1 MNTYNQDTPEYFAQL
16 PQEVQDFVMES
27 SWQERVS
34 EIAIKYSL
42 DSTQTNTLVSYT
54 LQLLIGLEDPELAI
68 GVLEKDLHISRLL
81 ATQIS
86 ADLNARI
93 FEYAIAT
100 VEKKLGTSADKQQNP
115 AVTEEES
122 IGVENEPFIP
132 TNLPGAVDVGS
143 PEDYIHT
150 EDEVEEIVQKPI
162 PVPRFTAMVTEETP
176 VNESLVEQKIN
187 TAHTTPVTEIKPQ
200 NIIAEKLNAVV
211 KPKIEKPT
219 GIPEKYI
226 VDPYRESIE

>member
-1 MNTYNQDTPEYFAQL
+1 METYTQDTPEYFAQL

-54 LQLLIGLEDPELAI
+54 LQLLIGLEDPESTI
-68 GVLEKDLHISRLL
+68 EVLEKDLHISRLL

-86 ADLNARI
+86 TDLSVRI

-100 VEKKLGTSADKQQNP
+100 VEKKLETSTETQQNP
-115 AVTEEES
+115 DVVEQEPVGANDES
-122 IGVENEPFIP
+122 FVP

-150 EDEVEEIVQKPI
+150 EDEVEETVQKPL
-162 PVPRFTAMVTEETP
+162 PVPRFSAVEPEKAPVTQ
-176 VNESLVEQKIN
+176 SLVEQKIN
-187 TAHTTPVTEIKPQ
+187 IAHTTPGTKIKPQ
-200 NIIAEKLNAVV
+200 NIITEKLNAVV

-219 GIPEKYI
+219 GIPEKYT

>member
-1 MNTYNQDTPEYFAQL
+1 MDTYNQDTPEYFAQL

-27 SWQERVS
+27 SWQERVF
-34 EIAIKYSL
+34 EIAVKYSL
-42 DSTQTNTLVSYT
+42 DQTQTNTLVSYT
-54 LQLLIGLEDPELAI
+54 LQLLIGLEDPELAT
-68 GVLEKDLHISRLL
+68 GVLEKNLRISRLL

-100 VEKKLGTSADKQQNP
+100 VEKKLGVNTPTSVTTDVPRNSEVETTEPTVP
-115 AVTEEES
+115 A
-122 IGVENEPFIP
+122 
-132 TNLPGAVDVGS
+132 NLPGAVDVGS

-200 NIIAEKLNAVV
+200 NIIAEKLNTVV